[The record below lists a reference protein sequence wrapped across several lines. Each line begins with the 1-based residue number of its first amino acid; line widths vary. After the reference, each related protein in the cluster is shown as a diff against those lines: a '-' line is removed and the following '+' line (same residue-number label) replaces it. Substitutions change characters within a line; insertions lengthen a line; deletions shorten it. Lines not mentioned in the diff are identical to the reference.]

1 MINPIWLRTFKTLLD
16 TGHFTRTAEVL
27 NMTQP
32 GVSQHIKKLE
42 EACGYPLIKRFKK
55 HFEPTP
61 QGEQVYRYAINRL
74 TEEETLLDQLGHD
87 DPCRGEVR
95 MACSGALALTLYPQ
109 LLGLQQ
115 AHSGLSISLEAAP
128 HRSIQQAVL
137 KGEVDL
143 GIVTEKPVSMQFDV
157 REIGREPLALV
168 VPASF
173 ESSDDWSG
181 DLVRLGLVDHP
192 DFEHLFSLYLA
203 HFETERLASF
213 DLADIPVRGYIN
225 QVHQILL
232 PIADGVGFTVLPK
245 RCIDHSPVKD
255 RLRILP
261 TFEAICEPMYLI
273 TKRHKPLAARYAPVL
288 AALEGWLECRSE
300 VID

>member
-16 TGHFTRTAEVL
+16 TGHFTRTAEAL

-61 QGEQVYRYAINRL
+61 QGEQVYRYAIERL
-74 TEEETLLDQLGHD
+74 QEEESLLDQLGRD
-87 DPCRGEVR
+87 DPHHGEVR
-95 MACSGALALTLYPQ
+95 MACSGALALTLYPK
-109 LLGLQQ
+109 LLALQCE
-115 AHSGLSISLEAAP
+115 HPNLSISLEAAP
-128 HRSIQQAVL
+128 QSSIQKAVL
-137 KGEVDL
+137 AGHVDL
-143 GIVTEKPVSMQFDV
+143 GIVTEKPVSMQLDA

-168 VPASF
+168 VPARF
-173 ESSDDWSG
+173 ESSDDWAA

-203 HFETERLASF
+203 HFKTECLARF
-213 DLADIPVRGYIN
+213 DLSDIPVRGYIN

-232 PIADGVGFTVLPK
+232 PIADGIGFTVLPK

-255 RLRILP
+255 QLRILP
-261 TFEAICEPMYLI
+261 AFEAICEPMYLI
-273 TKRHKPLAARYAPVL
+273 TKRHRPLAARYQSILSVL
-288 AALEGWLECRSE
+288 DAWL
-300 VID
+300 DYH